1 MRKEKK
7 FMENRVKIDFVNKV
21 IEVDGEPDYIDK
33 KIEWFADYI
42 DRNTIKTIN
51 EGNCN
56 SSQEIQDFPSE
67 DDSIMIFG
75 VPKEK
80 LSYIVHIR
88 GKEFKFILQNKKL
101 KGGKAEMQVH
111 LALIYC
117 GVCELLCIESN
128 TKELRQIC
136 DNYKCLDGNFAA
148 NLKRDGY
155 FSIEKGINSE
165 IALTMPGRDALR
177 DYIKELMN
185 TEGKKE

>member
-1 MRKEKK
+1 
-7 FMENRVKIDFVNKV
+7 
-21 IEVDGEPDYIDK
+21 
-33 KIEWFADYI
+33 
-42 DRNTIKTIN
+42 
-51 EGNCN
+51 
-56 SSQEIQDFPSE
+56 
-67 DDSIMIFG
+67 
-75 VPKEK
+75 
-80 LSYIVHIR
+80 
-88 GKEFKFILQNKKL
+88 
-101 KGGKAEMQVH
+101 MQVH

-185 TEGKKE
+185 TEGKKEQMDINEFCIKNELSNKKELDKEIGRAHV